1 MKGQESS
8 FCFFVLHEFT
18 SYGASRRWLTQKG
31 YSLQLN
37 LLQFT
42 H

>member
-8 FCFFVLHEFT
+8 FYFFVLHEFT
-18 SYGASRRWLTQKG
+18 SSGASRQWLTQKG